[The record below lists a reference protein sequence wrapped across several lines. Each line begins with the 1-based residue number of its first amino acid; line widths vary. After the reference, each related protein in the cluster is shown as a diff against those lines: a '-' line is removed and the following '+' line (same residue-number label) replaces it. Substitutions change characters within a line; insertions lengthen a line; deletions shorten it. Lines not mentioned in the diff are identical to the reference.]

1 MCSSDLDHL
10 GDLVEEVAAQS
21 ENDPRLSRE
30 LELLRRLRRNALVLP
45 EDLVRHFANAKS
57 QALGAWEEARTK
69 SDFGIFARPFDRLL
83 SLLRERAQALAAGG
97 DAYDA
102 LLGEY
107 EHGMTRSRLDPVL
120 EDVRNKLVPLV
131 KDASAATAKNT
142 GLLNGRRFAEAGQW
156 ELCRRLLAATGF
168 DFERGRLDR
177 STHPFTLYAGVNDVR
192 MTIRVDESDLFSAV
206 LAALHEGGHGLYDQG
221 FDPEDRHSLLG
232 EAPSMGLHEC
242 QSRLWENHVGLS
254 RA

>member
-1 MCSSDLDHL
+1 MCSSDLKRSMSRSDSVEQALRAQIRELRHLDHTIALLGWDEETMLPASGREERGEQLATLEALRHNLLVSDHL

-177 STHPFTLYAGVNDVR
+177 STHPFKIGRA
-192 MTIRVDESDLFSAV
+192 
-206 LAALHEGGHGLYDQG
+206 
-221 FDPEDRHSLLG
+221 
-232 EAPSMGLHEC
+232 
-242 QSRLWENHVGLS
+242 HV
-254 RA
+254 